1 MTQTPAL
8 RNCALV
14 SRYFFDGGRETEI
27 VCVKNVILSHVLLG
41 TCFFGIEKQ
50 VIQRTPWPFIVINP
64 I

>member
-1 MTQTPAL
+1 MGLSLVQGVLQERMTQTSAL

-41 TCFFGIEKQ
+41 TCFFGIVK
-50 VIQRTPWPFIVINP
+50 
-64 I
+64 

>member
-1 MTQTPAL
+1 MTQTSAL

-41 TCFFGIEKQ
+41 TCFFGIEK
-50 VIQRTPWPFIVINP
+50 
-64 I
+64 